1 MYIEMRERNIIYL
14 FCISLYSVF
23 EIAHSL
29 PLDINYEG
37 QEHIVKVMDN
47 ESLGGSLGNSL

>member
-1 MYIEMRERNIIYL
+1 MRGRNIVYL
-14 FCISLYSVF
+14 FSISLYSVF
-23 EIAHSL
+23 EIAHFL

-47 ESLGGSLGNSL
+47 EPFGGSLGNSL